1 MIEQAVKEIERM
13 MEQARLEEKD
23 ARCRKNAADMN
34 YHAGAYCG
42 LASAK
47 RIFCE
52 AMKAEAESSE

>member
-13 MEQARLEEKD
+13 IEQARLEEKD
-23 ARCRKNAADMN
+23 ARCRKNTADVN

-47 RIFCE
+47 RIVCE
-52 AMKAEAESSE
+52 AIGVKKASQ